1 MPKYS
6 YRCKECDS
14 QYEIW
19 HGMTEEH
26 NECNVCNASSVVR
39 IPSLLG
45 EVIRNNPKKKVGDVV
60 NSTIEE
66 TREEIREYKKKLSK
80 ELGK

>member
-6 YRCKECDS
+6 YRCKDCDS

-26 NECNVCNASSVVR
+26 CECNVCGVSSVVR

-45 EVIRNNPKKKVGDVV
+45 EVVKNTPKQKVGGVV
-60 NSTIEE
+60 TKTIEE
-66 TREEIREYKKKLSK
+66 TKREVEQYKRELSREHK
-80 ELGK
+80 

>member
-6 YRCKECDS
+6 YQCEACDS
-14 QYEIW
+14 KYEIW

-26 NECNVCNASSVVR
+26 NECNVCGASSVIR

-45 EVIRNNPKKKVGDVV
+45 DVHIVSSNKVGDLVKRK
-60 NSTIEE
+60 IEE
-66 TREEIREYKKKLSK
+66 TKEEVKEYKKQLSK
-80 ELGK
+80 EVEK

>member
-6 YRCKECDS
+6 YRCKDCDS

-26 NECNVCNASSVVR
+26 NKCNICAAPSVVR
-39 IPSLLG
+39 IPSLIN
-45 EVIRNNPKKKVGDVV
+45 EVVDNDRKHKVGNIV
-60 NSTIEE
+60 NNTIEE

-80 ELGK
+80 ELNK

>member
-6 YRCKECDS
+6 YRCKDCDS

-26 NECNVCNASSVVR
+26 TECSVCGTSSVIR

-60 NSTIEE
+60 NNTIEE

-80 ELGK
+80 ELDK

>member
-6 YRCKECDS
+6 YRCDACDS
-14 QYEIW
+14 HYEIW

-26 NECNVCNASSVVR
+26 DQCEICNSSSVIR

-45 EVIRNNPKKKVGDVV
+45 DVYIANHDKVGDVV
-60 NSTIEE
+60 NRTIEE
-66 TREEIREYKKKLSK
+66 TREEIKEYKKKLSK
-80 ELGK
+80 GVNK